1 MFAIYKK
8 IIILILIFFFNFL
21 LVNNTLSNEKN
32 YFLTLKYNKVKVRQ
46 GPSFKY
52 PVKFIYKKKYL
63 PIRVVDSKD
72 NFRKIIDLKNNNGWI
87 HVSQLTKKKSAIN
100 IHDLSIIFKKPNI
113 YSQPMAKLEKGKM
126 VIVKKCKED
135 WCKIITNGYKGWI
148 FKNSLWG
155 KIK

>member
-21 LVNNTLSNEKN
+21 LVNNTLSNEKD

-46 GPSFKY
+46 GPSFEY

-63 PIRVVDSKD
+63 PIKIIDSKD
-72 NFRKIIDLKNNNGWI
+72 NFRKITDLKNNNGWI

-100 IHDLSIIFKKPNI
+100 IHNLSIIFKKPNI
-113 YSQPMAKLEKGKM
+113 YSQPMAKLEKGKV

-135 WCKIITNGYKGWI
+135 WCKIITNDYKGWI
-148 FKNSLWG
+148 FKNYLWG
-155 KIK
+155 NF

>member
-1 MFAIYKK
+1 MINKK
-8 IIILILIFFFNFL
+8 IKILILISFFNIL
-21 LVNNTLSNEKN
+21 LINGTASSEKD

-46 GPSFKY
+46 GPSFKH

-63 PIRVVDSKD
+63 PIKVTDSKD

-135 WCKIITNGYKGWI
+135 WCKIITNDYKGWI
-148 FKNSLWG
+148 FKNYLWG
-155 KIK
+155 NF

>member
-1 MFAIYKK
+1 MINKK
-8 IIILILIFFFNFL
+8 IIIFILIFFFNFL

-52 PVKFIYKKKYL
+52 PVKFIYNKKYL
-63 PIRVVDSKD
+63 PIRVIDSKD

-87 HVSQLTKKKSAIN
+87 HISQLTKKKSAIN
-100 IHDLSIIFKKPNI
+100 IHDLSIVFKKSNI
-113 YSQPMAKLEKGKM
+113 YSQPIAKLEKGKM

-135 WCKIITNGYKGWI
+135 WCKIVTNGYKGWI

>member
-1 MFAIYKK
+1 MINKK
-8 IIILILIFFFNFL
+8 IIILIFFFNFL
-21 LVNNTLSNEKN
+21 LVNNTLSNEKY

-46 GPSFKY
+46 GPSFEY

-63 PIRVVDSKD
+63 PIKVINSKD
-72 NFRKIIDLKNNNGWI
+72 NFKKIIDLKNNDGWI

-100 IHDLSIIFKKPNI
+100 IYNLSIIYKKPNI

-135 WCKIITNGYKGWI
+135 WCKIVIDGYKGWI
-148 FKNSLWG
+148 FKNYLWG
-155 KIK
+155 NL

>member
-1 MFAIYKK
+1 VINKK
-8 IIILILIFFFNFL
+8 IKILILISFFNIL
-21 LVNNTLSNEKN
+21 LINGTASSEKD

-46 GPSFKY
+46 GPSFKH

-63 PIRVVDSKD
+63 PIKVTDSKD

-100 IHDLSIIFKKPNI
+100 IHNLSIIFKKPNI
-113 YSQPMAKLEKGKM
+113 YSQPMAKLEKGKI

-135 WCKIITNGYKGWI
+135 WCKIITNDYKGWI
-148 FKNSLWG
+148 FKNYLWG
-155 KIK
+155 NF